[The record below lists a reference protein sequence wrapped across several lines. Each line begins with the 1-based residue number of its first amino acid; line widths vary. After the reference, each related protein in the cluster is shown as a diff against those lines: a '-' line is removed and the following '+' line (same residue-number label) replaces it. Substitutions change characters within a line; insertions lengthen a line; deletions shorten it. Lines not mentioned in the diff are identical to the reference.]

1 MKRKIVIELLEK
13 HNKVTFYTFRFQN
26 EKDSEFNKFYQAFD
40 ADPKFDAD
48 LNNIL
53 MWIDKIGN
61 LGALE
66 RNFRPEINRLVALP
80 VETSNKLRLYC
91 YRISTEVVLIGNG
104 GHKKTKTFNED
115 PKLNDYAKTLF
126 SIGNI
131 LMSLIKSAKVNLYN
145 QELYNIPVPL
155 YLQETK

>member
-1 MKRKIVIELLEK
+1 
-13 HNKVTFYTFRFQN
+13 
-26 EKDSEFNKFYQAFD
+26 
-40 ADPKFDAD
+40 
-48 LNNIL
+48 

-61 LGALE
+61 VGALE

-80 VETSNKLRLYC
+80 IETSKLRLYC
-91 YRISTEVVLIGNG
+91 YRISTEIVLIGNG
-104 GHKKTKTFNED
+104 GHKETRTFNED
-115 PKLNDYAKTLF
+115 PELNNYAKTLF

-131 LMSLIKSAKVNLYN
+131 LMSLIKSAQVNLYN